1 MSPPSG
7 FIGSSGSPPA
17 GEAMGDDVGEA
28 EGFDVGLD
36 DGDCVW
42 SGTMTTS
49 SLDEACQENSS
60 RSSGFRSKIMLRTMR
75 RAIHGYTNHKLS
87 ITHLQ
92 LLTLGYL
99 LLVSRSRLHS

>member
-1 MSPPSG
+1 MVVDT
-7 FIGSSGSPPA
+7 A
-17 GEAMGDDVGEA
+17 DDVGEA

-60 RSSGFRSKIMLRTMR
+60 
-75 RAIHGYTNHKLS
+75 
-87 ITHLQ
+87 
-92 LLTLGYL
+92 
-99 LLVSRSRLHS
+99 